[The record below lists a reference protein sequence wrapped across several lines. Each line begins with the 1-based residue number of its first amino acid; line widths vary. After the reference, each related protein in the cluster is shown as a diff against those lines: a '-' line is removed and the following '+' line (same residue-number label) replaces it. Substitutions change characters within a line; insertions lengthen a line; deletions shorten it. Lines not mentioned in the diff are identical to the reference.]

1 MNTETEMP
9 FFMTVAQVA
18 QILACSQKTVR
29 KLIAYAILPA
39 SRVGAGRQKSPFR
52 ISRDDL
58 MAYMKGT
65 RTM

>member
-18 QILACSQKTVR
+18 HILGCSPKTVR
-29 KLIAYAILPA
+29 KLVNYQILPA
-39 SRVGAGRQKSPFR
+39 SRVGVGQQKSPYR

-58 MAYMKGT
+58 MAYMKGNK
-65 RTM
+65 TM